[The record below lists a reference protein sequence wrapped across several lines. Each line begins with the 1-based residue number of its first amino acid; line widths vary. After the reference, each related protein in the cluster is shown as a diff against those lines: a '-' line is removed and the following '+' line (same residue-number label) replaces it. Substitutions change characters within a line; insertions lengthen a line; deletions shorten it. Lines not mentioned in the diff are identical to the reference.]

1 MLNMSHRERVCAV
14 CGRPYPEK
22 HHIVF
27 RKQGG
32 LDFELN
38 YKDLCVDHHR
48 GNYSPHKNRYVDLC
62 YKRQMQEELFNLFV
76 GREYSISEVC
86 MAIGCSEKE
95 VQRRFKAAPK
105 TPRGYYERETI
116 VRVLM
121 GGKLY

>member
-1 MLNMSHRERVCAV
+1 MQSMIPRERVCEV

-38 YKDLCVDHHR
+38 FKYLCVDHHR
-48 GNYSPHKNRYVDLC
+48 GKDSPHMNRRIDLQ
-62 YKRQMQEELFNLFV
+62 YKYQMQKRLFSIFV
-76 GREYSISEVC
+76 GYDYSIQEIS
-86 MAIGCSEKE
+86 MALNCKQEDIE
-95 VQRRFKAAPK
+95 RRFKAAQPN
-105 TPRGYYERETI
+105 PRGYYESETV